1 MRKIILLLSLFSTTL
16 LAQTEYVL
24 SDSRVYDFLERM
36 ETLHLINKYNSYE
49 IPKTRNEI
57 AKYLKEVIA
66 NQNKLDNVDK
76 NILVDLEKEFEL
88 ELFGTLK
95 NSDKLITGDHFDFL
109 SQKEKYLYFVRDT
122 TNNINLFFNSAGHA
136 DGIMGNYLDPSKTI
150 AADVMSYQFQIRGTF
165 YSKFGFF
172 WRGGDGVVFGQREA
186 ALFRSDLQHNFKYNT
201 FDKPNSFDIT
211 TAGYLTADFGLVKI
225 KFGRD
230 RMHIGYGALPVI
242 MDDNSNIF
250 DYLYLSAKYKSV
262 EVSYFHGKL
271 IGNTTSIFDSTLGSI
286 NTVTEK
292 NIGYHR
298 IGLNLSND
306 FNIGAG
312 EIIIYNSRPVDFT
325 YLNPFNIYKTA
336 QNEASKDRDNSMII
350 FDFNNK
356 SIVGLKIYGVFL
368 IDDVEL
374 AQLGTDYWG
383 NQFIYNF
390 GFISDNLY
398 KNIPL
403 QFQFEYVRQ
412 DPYVFT
418 HRLPNNNYTNNGYS
432 IGTFMQ
438 PNSELFLTQFN
449 YRFTSRLKLTANFS
463 YYLHGAN
470 LLNPDGT
477 VKKNVGGDINLG
489 HRQFDPINAP
499 FLDGDRE
506 TTRRFSAKL
515 FYEPIKDVYFSGTLT
530 YLNESLQNS
539 VKNKRFETFLSFG
552 FVL

>member
-1 MRKIILLLSLFSTTL
+1 
-16 LAQTEYVL
+16 V
-24 SDSRVYDFLERM
+24 
-36 ETLHLINKYNSYE
+36 
-49 IPKTRNEI
+49 
-57 AKYLKEVIA
+57 
-66 NQNKLDNVDK
+66 
-76 NILVDLEKEFEL
+76 
-88 ELFGTLK
+88 
-95 NSDKLITGDHFDFL
+95 
-109 SQKEKYLYFVRDT
+109 
-122 TNNINLFFNSAGHA
+122 
-136 DGIMGNYLDPSKTI
+136 
-150 AADVMSYQFQIRGTF
+150 
-165 YSKFGFF
+165 
-172 WRGGDGVVFGQREA
+172 
-186 ALFRSDLQHNFKYNT
+186 
-201 FDKPNSFDIT
+201 
-211 TAGYLTADFGLVKI
+211 
-225 KFGRD
+225 
-230 RMHIGYGALPVI
+230 
-242 MDDNSNIF
+242 
-250 DYLYLSAKYKSV
+250 
-262 EVSYFHGKL
+262 
-271 IGNTTSIFDSTLGSI
+271 GSI
-286 NTVTEK
+286 NTVAEK
-292 NIGYHR
+292 YIGYHR

-306 FNIGAG
+306 FSIGAG
-312 EIIIYNSRPVDFT
+312 EIIIYNSRPPDFT

-336 QNEASKDRDNSMII
+336 QNEVSKDRDNSMII

-356 SIVGLKIYGVFL
+356 SITGLKIYGVFL

-374 AQLGTDYWG
+374 AQLGTNYWG
-383 NQFIYNF
+383 NQFIYNI
-390 GFISDNLY
+390 GFISNNLY
-398 KNIPL
+398 KYLPL

-489 HRQFDPINAP
+489 HRQFDPINTP